1 MKSIPPYLREVLEE
15 AVEYDE
21 EDEDI
26 SQVAAAHEIA
36 YQNDSLVRMD
46 EGNRDAL
53 DVLKDI
59 QFVHSIC
66 ADEFETY
73 RAGRNAN
80 YADSILEAVA
90 LRSLEELIN
99 VHLDDSQSFEGG
111 TVAGNREI
119 EYIGIDNPD
128 ILSNIQIH
136 VTAKEAVD
144 IENAIANLL
153 SKGDVDHPMMQEVR
167 NFNRLWKGGLD
178 NLSDTSI
185 MLSSAEDVSVLLTAL
200 TEYEP
205 READFTTRIRHTVL
219 WTIESPA
226 SPIDPDE
233 VETFTFGEPE
243 LTAD

>member
-1 MKSIPPYLREVLEE
+1 MKSIPPYLREVLRE
-15 AVEYDE
+15 AVEYHE

-26 SQVAAAHEIA
+26 SQVGAAHEIA

-73 RAGRNAN
+73 RAGRNAD

-90 LRSLEELIN
+90 LRTLEELIN
-99 VHLDDSQSFEGG
+99 VHLDDSQSFEGE
-111 TVAGNREI
+111 TVAASREI
-119 EYIGIDNPD
+119 KYIGIDNPD
-128 ILSNIQIH
+128 DVSNIQVH

-144 IENAIANLL
+144 IENALADLL
-153 SKGDVDHPMMQEVR
+153 SKADVDHPMMQQVR

-185 MLSSAEDVSVLLTAL
+185 MLTSAEDVSVLLTAL

-219 WTIESPA
+219 EAIENSE

-233 VETFTFGEPE
+233 VETFTFDEPE
-243 LTAD
+243 LTPD

>member
-1 MKSIPPYLREVLEE
+1 MKSIPPYLRDVLEE
-15 AVEYDE
+15 AAEYYE
-21 EDEDI
+21 KDEDV
-26 SQVAAAHEIA
+26 SQVGAAHEIA

-73 RAGRNAN
+73 RAGRNAD

-99 VHLDDSQSFEGG
+99 VYLDDSRSFERGA
-111 TVAGNREI
+111 VAIHREI

-128 ILSNIQIH
+128 VLSNIQVH

-144 IENAIANLL
+144 IENAIADLL
-153 SKGDVDHPMMQEVR
+153 NKGDVDHPMMQEAK

-178 NLSDTSI
+178 NLSDTTI
-185 MLSSAEDVSVLLTAL
+185 MLTSAEDVNVLLTAL

-205 READFTTRIRHTVL
+205 READFTTRIRHAVL
-219 WTIESPA
+219 EAIGSPK

-233 VETFTFGEPE
+233 VETYTFSEPE

>member
-15 AVEYDE
+15 AVEYYE
-21 EDEDI
+21 EDEDV
-26 SQVAAAHEIA
+26 SQVGAAHEIA
-36 YQNDSLVRMD
+36 YQNDSLIRMD

-59 QFVHSIC
+59 QFVHTIC

-73 RAGRNAN
+73 RAGRNAG

-99 VHLDDSQSFEGG
+99 VHLDDSQSFEGEA
-111 TVAGNREI
+111 VADSREI
-119 EYIGIDNPD
+119 EYIGVDNPD
-128 ILSNIQIH
+128 VVSNIQVH

-144 IENAIANLL
+144 IENALAGLL
-153 SKGDVDHPMMQEVR
+153 SRGDVDHPMMQQVR
-167 NFNRLWKGGLD
+167 NFNRLWKGGID
-178 NLSDTSI
+178 NLNDTTI
-185 MLSSAEDVSVLLTAL
+185 MLTSADDVSVLLSAL

-219 WTIESPA
+219 WAIENPESP
-226 SPIDPDE
+226 INPDE
-233 VETFTFGEPE
+233 VETFTFDEPE

>member
-15 AVEYDE
+15 AAEYHDE
-21 EDEDI
+21 NEDV
-26 SQVAAAHEIA
+26 SQVGAAHEIA

-46 EGNRDAL
+46 EGSRDAL

-59 QFVHSIC
+59 QFVHPIC

-73 RAGRNAN
+73 RASRNAD

-99 VHLDDSQSFEGG
+99 VHLDDNQSFEGKS
-111 TVAGNREI
+111 VPSNREI

-128 ILSNIQIH
+128 VLSNIQVH

-144 IENAIANLL
+144 IENAIADFL
-153 SKGDVDHPMMQEVR
+153 SKGDVDHPMMQEAK

-178 NLSDTSI
+178 NLNDTTI
-185 MLSSAEDVSVLLTAL
+185 MLTSAEDVSVLLTAL
-200 TEYEP
+200 TGYEP
-205 READFTTRIRHTVL
+205 READFTTRIRHVVL
-219 WTIESPA
+219 EAIESPK

-233 VETFTFGEPE
+233 VETFTFGESE

>member
-15 AVEYDE
+15 AVEYYE
-21 EDEDI
+21 ENEDV
-26 SQVAAAHEIA
+26 SRVGAAHEIA

-53 DVLKDI
+53 DVIKDI
-59 QFVHSIC
+59 QFVHFIC
-66 ADEFETY
+66 ADEFDTY
-73 RAGRNAN
+73 RTNRDAD
-80 YADSILEAVA
+80 YADSIFEAIA

-111 TVAGNREI
+111 TVAGNPEI

-128 ILSNIQIH
+128 VISNIQVH

-144 IENAIANLL
+144 IENALADLL
-153 SKGDVDHPMMQEVR
+153 SKGNVDHPMMQQVR

-185 MLSSAEDVSVLLTAL
+185 MLTSAEDVSVLLTAL

-219 WTIESPA
+219 EAIESPK

-233 VETFTFGEPE
+233 VEMFTFGEPE